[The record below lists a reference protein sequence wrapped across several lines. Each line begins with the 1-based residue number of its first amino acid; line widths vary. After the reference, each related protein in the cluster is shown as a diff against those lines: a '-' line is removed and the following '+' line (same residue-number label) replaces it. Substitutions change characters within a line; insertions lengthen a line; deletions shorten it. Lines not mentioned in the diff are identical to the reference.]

1 MKRFENKVALITGG
15 SSGIGRSTAL
25 LFAKEGAKVII
36 GDINEAEGMKVLG
49 EVEAMQA
56 QALFVKTDVSKSDD
70 VQNLFD
76 LALKT
81 FGTLDCAVNNAG
93 ILGDLAGIADQT
105 EQSFDHTIAVNLKG
119 VWLCMKQELKVMQK
133 NGHGAIVNVSSVNG
147 IGSSPGAPI
156 YSASKFAIL
165 GLTKSAAIEYGSSGI
180 RINAICPGAF
190 PTSILEKSFGPLT
203 QLLEK
208 AIPMKR
214 IGTLNEAAESI
225 LWLCSDSASYI
236 NGHALVC
243 DGGVMVQ
250 SHVQ

>member
-36 GDINEAEGMKVLG
+36 ADINEDVNFLREL
-49 EVEAMQA
+49 EAVQA
-56 QALFVKTDVSKSDD
+56 PALFVKTDVSKSND

-76 LALKT
+76 LALKK

-105 EQSFDHTIAVNLKG
+105 EQSFDQTIAVNLKG
-119 VWLCMKQELKVMQK
+119 VWLCMKQELNVMQK
-133 NGHGAIVNVSSVNG
+133 NGRGAIVNVSSVNG

-190 PTSILEKSFGPLT
+190 PTSILEKSFGHSM
-203 QLLEK
+203 QLLES
-208 AIPMKR
+208 AIPLKR
-214 IGTLNEAAESI
+214 IGNLTEAAESI
-225 LWLCSDSASYI
+225 LWLCSDGASYI

-250 SHVQ
+250 

>member
-36 GDINEAEGMKVLG
+36 ADINEDVNFLREL
-49 EVEAMQA
+49 ETMQA
-56 QALFVKTDVSKSDD
+56 PALFVKTDVSKSGD

-76 LALKT
+76 LTLNK

-93 ILGDLAGIADQT
+93 ILGDLAGIADQS
-105 EQSFDHTIAVNLKG
+105 EQSFDQTIAVNLKG
-119 VWLCMKQELKVMQK
+119 VWLCMKQELKIMQK

-180 RINAICPGAF
+180 RINAVCPGAF
-190 PTSILEKSFGPLT
+190 PTSILEKSFGQLT
-203 QLLEK
+203 QFLES
-208 AIPMKR
+208 AIPLKR
-214 IGTLNEAAESI
+214 IGNLNEAAESI
-225 LWLCSDSASYI
+225 LWLCSNGASYI

-250 SHVQ
+250 

>member
-15 SSGIGRSTAL
+15 SSGIGRATAL
-25 LFAKEGAKVII
+25 LFAKEGAKVVIA
-36 GDINEAEGMKVLG
+36 DINEGMNILR
-49 EVEAMQA
+49 ELEAIQA
-56 QALFVKTDVSKSDD
+56 PALFVKTDVSKSDD
-70 VQNLFD
+70 VEKLFD
-76 LALKT
+76 LALKK

-93 ILGDLAGIADQT
+93 ILGDLVGIADQT
-105 EQSFDHTIAVNLKG
+105 EQGFDQTIAVNLKG
-119 VWLCMKQELKVMQK
+119 VWLCMKQELSVMK
-133 NGHGAIVNVSSVNG
+133 KKGHGAIVNVSSVNG

-165 GLTKSAAIEYGSSGI
+165 GLTQSAAIEYGSSGI

-190 PTSILEKSFGPLT
+190 PTPVLEKSFGHSM
-203 QLLEK
+203 QLLES

-214 IGTLNEAAESI
+214 IGNLNEAAESI
-225 LWLCSDSASYI
+225 LWLCSDGASYI

-250 SHVQ
+250 

>member
-15 SSGIGRSTAL
+15 SSGIGRSTVL
-25 LFAKEGAKVII
+25 LFAKEGAKII
-36 GDINEAEGMKVLG
+36 IADINEDMDVLR
-49 EVEAMQA
+49 ELEAMQA
-56 QALFVKTDVSKSDD
+56 PALFVKTDVSKSDD
-70 VQNLFD
+70 VQKLFD
-76 LALKT
+76 AALNK
-81 FGTLDCAVNNAG
+81 FGTIDCTVNNAG

-105 EQSFDHTIAVNLKG
+105 EQSFDQTIAVNLKG
-119 VWLCMKQELKVMQK
+119 VWLCMKQELNVMKK

-165 GLTKSAAIEYGSSGI
+165 GLTKCAAIEYGSAGI

-190 PTSILEKSFGPLT
+190 PTSILEKSFGGLT
-203 QLLEK
+203 QLLEN

-214 IGTLNEAAESI
+214 IGNLSEAAAAI
-225 LWLCSDSASYI
+225 LWLSSDDASYI

-250 SHVQ
+250 

>member
-36 GDINEAEGMKVLG
+36 ADINEAEGMKVLG

-76 LALKT
+76 LALKK

-119 VWLCMKQELKVMQK
+119 VWLCMKQELHVMKK
-133 NGHGAIVNVSSVNG
+133 NGQGAIVNVSSVNG

-190 PTSILEKSFGPLT
+190 PTSILEKSFGGLT

-214 IGTLNEAAESI
+214 IGNLNEAAESI
-225 LWLCSDSASYI
+225 LWLCSDGASYI